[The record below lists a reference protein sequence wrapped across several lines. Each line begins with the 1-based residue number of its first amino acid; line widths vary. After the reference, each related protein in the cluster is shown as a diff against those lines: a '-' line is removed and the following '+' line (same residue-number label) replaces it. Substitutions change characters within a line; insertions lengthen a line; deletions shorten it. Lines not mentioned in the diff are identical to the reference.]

1 VRFRRIR
8 AGERVARKRDG
19 APADWSP
26 DDVVPVAR
34 HPSRTMGDGSGSPG
48 RRVPRAVG
56 VVDEREP
63 AGFNGLVRAAARRD
77 AARRLE

>member
-8 AGERVARKRDG
+8 AGERVARKRDC

-26 DDVVPVAR
+26 DDVVPVVR
-34 HPSRTMGDGSGSPG
+34 HPSRTMGGGSGSPG

-56 VVDEREP
+56 AVDERDP
-63 AGFNGLVRAAARRD
+63 AGFNGLVRAAGRRD
-77 AARRLE
+77 AARRPE